1 MNIICFHAP
10 DEEWGYMSNWY
21 HSDFIV
27 GGVEFSSMEQ
37 YMMYKK
43 AVCFGDNVIAS
54 KILTTKDVA
63 VIKDYGRK
71 VSGYNDHVW
80 NGMRQIIV
88 YEGLMAKFTQ
98 NVALRKA
105 LKGTGNAVLAEA
117 AASDRIW
124 GIGLS
129 IKDPKRFDMKCW
141 NGSNMLGYALMLVRS
156 RI

>member
-27 GGVEFSSMEQ
+27 DGVEFSSMEQ

-43 AVCFGDNVIAS
+43 AVCFGDKVIAS

-88 YEGLMAKFTQ
+88 YEGLEWA
-98 NVALRKA
+98 
-105 LKGTGNAVLAEA
+105 
-117 AASDRIW
+117 
-124 GIGLS
+124 
-129 IKDPKRFDMKCW
+129 
-141 NGSNMLGYALMLVRS
+141 
-156 RI
+156 